1 MPHPCPRLPHAGT
14 AVLFATAALALGL
27 AAPVAAQTLRISHQW
42 STSDIRHKVIE
53 MVAEEV
59 AETGLEF
66 QIYPNAS
73 LFSPNEQWTPLTRGQ
88 VDGIVYPLAYAA
100 GRHPEVN
107 LTLMPGLVRNHEHA
121 QRLNE
126 SEMMERIE
134 ALLNDNGVVTL
145 VKGWLAGGFAAREG
159 CIVRP
164 EDIAGKQTRAAGQ
177 SFEEMLVGA
186 GAAISS
192 MPSSEVYSAM
202 QTGVLDAMN
211 TSSAS
216 FVSFRLYEQV
226 ACFTPPGDHALW
238 FMYQPLLI
246 SKQTLDGLSEEQQM
260 ALRAA
265 AETAEAFYAEQAAL
279 EDDEAVR
286 VFEEAG
292 VEIAY
297 MSEEDY
303 EAWMAI
309 ARETA
314 FANFVASTPD
324 GKELLDLALEV
335 E

>member
-1 MPHPCPRLPHAGT
+1 MTLPFAPRAAGT
-14 AVLFATAALALGL
+14 ALALVLGTALAGS
-27 AAPVAAQTLRISHQW
+27 AAAQTLRISHQW
-42 STSDIRHKVIE
+42 STNDIRHKIIE

-59 AETGLEF
+59 EGTGLEF

-88 VDGIVYPLAYAA
+88 VDGIVFPLAYAA

-107 LTLMPGLVRNHEHA
+107 ITLMPGLVRNHEHA
-121 QRLNE
+121 QRLND

-134 ALLNDNGVVTL
+134 EILNDNGVVTL
-145 VKGWLAGGFAAREG
+145 VRGWLAGGFAGRDA

-202 QTGVLDAMN
+202 QTGVLDALN

-226 ACFTPPGDHALW
+226 ACFTPPGDYALW

-246 SKQTLDGLSEEQQM
+246 SKRTWDGLSEEQQE
-260 ALRAA
+260 ALRDA
-265 AETAEAFYAEQAAL
+265 AEKAEAFYAEEAAK
-279 EDDEAVR
+279 EDAEAVE
-286 VFEEAG
+286 VFERAG

-297 MSEEDY
+297 MTEDDY
-303 EAWMAI
+303 EAWMDLAQ
-309 ARETA
+309 ETA
-314 FANFVASTPD
+314 FANYVASAPN
-324 GKELLDLALEV
+324 GQELLDMALSV

>member
-1 MPHPCPRLPHAGT
+1 MSHLARPAAGT
-14 AVLFATAALALGL
+14 ALALILG
-27 AAPVAAQTLRISHQW
+27 AAIALPASAQTLRISHQW
-42 STSDIRHKVIE
+42 STNDIRHKIIE

-59 AETGLEF
+59 ADSGLEF

-121 QRLNE
+121 QRLND

-134 ALLNDNGVVTL
+134 EILNDNGVVTL
-145 VKGWLAGGFAAREG
+145 VRGWLAGGFASRDG

-164 EDIAGKQTRAAGQ
+164 EDVTGKQTRAAGQ

-202 QTGVLDAMN
+202 QTGVLDALN

-226 ACFTPPGDHALW
+226 ACFTPPGDYALW

-246 SKQTLDGLSEEQQM
+246 SKRTWDGLSEEQQA
-260 ALRAA
+260 ALREA
-265 AETAEAFYAEQAAL
+265 AEKAEAFYAEEAAV

-297 MSEEDY
+297 MDEEDY
-303 EAWMAI
+303 QAWMDL

-314 FANFVASTPD
+314 FANFVASTPN
-324 GKELLDLALEV
+324 GQELLDLALSV

>member
-1 MPHPCPRLPHAGT
+1 MTLPFARRAAGT
-14 AVLFATAALALGL
+14 ALALVLGTALAGS
-27 AAPVAAQTLRISHQW
+27 AAAQTLRISHQW
-42 STSDIRHKVIE
+42 STNDIRHKIIE
-53 MVAEEV
+53 MVGEEV

-88 VDGIVYPLAYAA
+88 VDGIVFPLAYAA

-107 LTLMPGLVRNHEHA
+107 ITLMPGLVRNHEHA

-134 ALLNDNGVVTL
+134 EILNDNGVVTL
-145 VKGWLAGGFAAREG
+145 VRGWLAGGFAGRDA

-202 QTGVLDAMN
+202 QTGVLDALN

-226 ACFTPPGDHALW
+226 ACFTPPGDYALW
-238 FMYQPLLI
+238 FMYQPLLM
-246 SKQTLDGLSEEQQM
+246 SKRTWDGLSEEQQE

-265 AETAEAFYAEQAAL
+265 AEKAEAFYAEEAAR
-279 EDDEAVR
+279 EDAEAVE
-286 VFEEAG
+286 VFERAG

-297 MSEEDY
+297 MTEADY
-303 EAWMAI
+303 EAWMDLAQ
-309 ARETA
+309 ETA
-314 FANFVASTPD
+314 FANYVASTPN
-324 GKELLDLALEV
+324 GQELLDMALSV

>member
-1 MPHPCPRLPHAGT
+1 MTLPFARRAAGT
-14 AVLFATAALALGL
+14 ALALVLGTALAGS
-27 AAPVAAQTLRISHQW
+27 AAAQTLRISHQW
-42 STSDIRHKVIE
+42 STNDIRHKIIE

-59 AETGLEF
+59 EGTGLEF

-88 VDGIVYPLAYAA
+88 VDGIVFPLAYAA

-107 LTLMPGLVRNHEHA
+107 ITLMPGLVRNHEHA
-121 QRLNE
+121 QRLND

-134 ALLNDNGVVTL
+134 EILNDNGVVTL
-145 VKGWLAGGFAAREG
+145 VRGWLAGGFAGRDA

-202 QTGVLDAMN
+202 QTGVLDALN

-226 ACFTPPGDHALW
+226 ACFTPPGDYALW

-246 SKQTLDGLSEEQQM
+246 SKRTWDGLSEEQQE
-260 ALRAA
+260 ALRDA
-265 AETAEAFYAEQAAL
+265 AEKAEAFYAEEAAK
-279 EDDEAVR
+279 EDAEAVE
-286 VFEEAG
+286 VFERAG

-297 MSEEDY
+297 MTEDDY
-303 EAWMAI
+303 EAWMDLAQ
-309 ARETA
+309 ETA
-314 FANFVASTPD
+314 FANYVASAPN
-324 GKELLDLALEV
+324 GQELLDMALSV

>member
-1 MPHPCPRLPHAGT
+1 MTLPFARRAAGT
-14 AVLFATAALALGL
+14 ALALVLGTALAGS
-27 AAPVAAQTLRISHQW
+27 AAAQTLRISHQW
-42 STSDIRHKVIE
+42 STNDIRHKIIE

-59 AETGLEF
+59 EGTGLEF

-88 VDGIVYPLAYAA
+88 VDGIVFPLAYAA

-107 LTLMPGLVRNHEHA
+107 ITLMPGLVRNHEHA
-121 QRLNE
+121 QRLND

-134 ALLNDNGVVTL
+134 EILNDNGVVTL
-145 VKGWLAGGFAAREG
+145 VRGWLAGGFAGRDA

-202 QTGVLDAMN
+202 QTGVLDALN

-226 ACFTPPGDHALW
+226 ACFTPPGDYALW

-246 SKQTLDGLSEEQQM
+246 SKRTWDGLSEEQQE
-260 ALRAA
+260 ALRDA
-265 AETAEAFYAEQAAL
+265 AEKAEAFYAEEAAK
-279 EDDEAVR
+279 EDAEAVE
-286 VFEEAG
+286 VFERAG

-297 MSEEDY
+297 MTEDDY
-303 EAWMAI
+303 EAWMDLAQ
-309 ARETA
+309 ETA
-314 FANFVASTPD
+314 FANYVASTPN
-324 GKELLDLALEV
+324 GQELLDMALSV

>member
-1 MPHPCPRLPHAGT
+1 MTLPIARKAAGT
-14 AVLFATAALALGL
+14 ALALVLGTALAGS
-27 AAPVAAQTLRISHQW
+27 AAAQTLRISHQW
-42 STSDIRHKVIE
+42 STNDIRHKIIE

-88 VDGIVYPLAYAA
+88 VDGIVFPLAYAA

-107 LTLMPGLVRNHEHA
+107 ITLMPGLVRNHEHA
-121 QRLNE
+121 QRLND

-134 ALLNDNGVVTL
+134 EILNDNGVVTL
-145 VKGWLAGGFAAREG
+145 VQGWLAGGFAGRNE

-164 EDIAGKQTRAAGQ
+164 DDIAGKQTRAAGQ

-202 QTGVLDAMN
+202 QTGVLDALN

-226 ACFTPPGDHALW
+226 ACFTPPGDYALW
-238 FMYQPLLI
+238 FMYQPLLM
-246 SKQTLDGLSEEQQM
+246 SKRTWDGLSEEQQA
-260 ALRAA
+260 ALREAA
-265 AETAEAFYAEQAAL
+265 DKAEAFYAEEAAK
-279 EDDEAVR
+279 EDAEAVE
-286 VFEEAG
+286 VFERND

-297 MSEEDY
+297 MTEEDY
-303 EAWMAI
+303 QAWMDL

-314 FANFVASTPD
+314 FANYVASTPN
-324 GKELLDLALEV
+324 GQELLDLALSV

>member
-1 MPHPCPRLPHAGT
+1 MPKTLARPAAGT
-14 AVLFATAALALGL
+14 ALALLVAAGAALPLD
-27 AAPVAAQTLRISHQW
+27 AQTLRISHQW
-42 STSDIRHKVIE
+42 SQNDIRHKIIE

-59 AETGLEF
+59 ADTGIEF

-121 QRLNE
+121 QRLND

-134 ALLNDNGVVTL
+134 EILNDNGVVTL
-145 VKGWLAGGFAAREG
+145 VRGWLAGGFAGRDA

-202 QTGVLDAMN
+202 QTGVLDALN

-226 ACFTPPGDHALW
+226 SCFTPPGDYALW

-246 SKQTLDGLSEEQQM
+246 SKRTWDGLSEEQQQ
-260 ALRAA
+260 ALREA
-265 AETAEAFYAEQAAL
+265 AEKAEEFYATEAAL

-297 MSEEDY
+297 MTEEDY
-303 EAWMAI
+303 QAWMDLAQ
-309 ARETA
+309 ETA
-314 FANFVASTPD
+314 FANFVASAPN
-324 GKELLDLALEV
+324 GQELLDLALSV

>member
-1 MPHPCPRLPHAGT
+1 MTLPLARKAAGT
-14 AVLFATAALALGL
+14 ALALVLGTALAGS
-27 AAPVAAQTLRISHQW
+27 AAAQTLRISHQW
-42 STSDIRHKVIE
+42 STSDIRHQIIE

-59 AETGLEF
+59 ADTGLDF

-73 LFSPNEQWTPLTRGQ
+73 LFSPNEQWTPLVRGQ
-88 VDGIVYPLAYAA
+88 VDGIVFPLAYAA
-100 GRHPEVN
+100 GRHPEFN

-121 QRLNE
+121 TRLND
-126 SEMMERIE
+126 SEVMERIE
-134 ALLNDNGVVTL
+134 EILNDNGVVTL
-145 VKGWLAGGFAAREG
+145 VRGWLAGGFAARDE

-202 QTGVLDAMN
+202 QTGVLDALN

-226 ACFTPPGDHALW
+226 ACFTPPGDYALW

-246 SKQTLDGLSEEQQM
+246 SKRTWDGLSEEQQE

-265 AETAEAFYAEQAAL
+265 AENAEAFYAEEAAK
-279 EDDEAVR
+279 EDTEAVE
-286 VFEEAG
+286 VFERNG

-297 MSEEDY
+297 MDEDDY
-303 EAWMAI
+303 QAWMDLAQ
-309 ARETA
+309 ETA
-314 FANFVASTPD
+314 FANYVAASPV
-324 GKELLDLALEV
+324 GQELLDLALSV

>member
-1 MPHPCPRLPHAGT
+1 MKRPAALSLA
-14 AVLFATAALALGL
+14 ATALALAV
-27 AAPVAAQTLRISHQW
+27 AAPATAQTLRVSHQW
-42 STSDIRHKVIE
+42 STNDIRHKIIE

-59 AETGLEF
+59 ADDGIEF

-107 LTLMPGLVRNHEHA
+107 LTLMPGLVKNHEHA
-121 QRLNE
+121 QRLND
-126 SEMMERIE
+126 SELMEEIE
-134 ALLNDNGVVTL
+134 TILNDNGVVTL

-164 EDIAGKQTRAAGQ
+164 EDVAGKQTRAAGQ

-202 QTGVLDAMN
+202 QTGVLDALN

-226 ACFTPPGDHALW
+226 QCFTPPGDYALW
-238 FMYQPLLI
+238 FMYQPLLL
-246 SKQTLDGLSEEQQM
+246 SKQTWDGLSEEQQT
-260 ALRAA
+260 ALREA
-265 AETAEAFYAEQAAL
+265 AEKAEAFYAEEAAK

-297 MSEEDY
+297 MTEEDY
-303 EAWMAI
+303 QAWMDLAQ
-309 ARETA
+309 ETA
-314 FANFVASTPD
+314 FANFVESTPN
-324 GKELLDLALEV
+324 GQHLLDLALSV

>member
-1 MPHPCPRLPHAGT
+1 MTLPFARRAAGT
-14 AVLFATAALALGL
+14 ALALVLGTALAGS
-27 AAPVAAQTLRISHQW
+27 AAAQTLRISHQW
-42 STSDIRHKVIE
+42 STNDIRHKIIE

-59 AETGLEF
+59 EGTGLEF

-88 VDGIVYPLAYAA
+88 VDGIVFPLAYAA

-107 LTLMPGLVRNHEHA
+107 ITLMPGLVRNHEHA
-121 QRLNE
+121 QRLNA

-134 ALLNDNGVVTL
+134 EILNDNGVVTL
-145 VKGWLAGGFAAREG
+145 VRGWLAGGFAGRDD

-202 QTGVLDAMN
+202 QTGVLDALN

-226 ACFTPPGDHALW
+226 ACFTPPGDYALW

-246 SKQTLDGLSEEQQM
+246 SKRTWDGLSEEQQE
-260 ALRAA
+260 ALRDA
-265 AETAEAFYAEQAAL
+265 AEKAEAFYAEEAAK
-279 EDDEAVR
+279 EDAEAVE
-286 VFEEAG
+286 VFERAG

-297 MSEEDY
+297 MTEDDY
-303 EAWMAI
+303 EAWIDLAQ
-309 ARETA
+309 ETA
-314 FANFVASTPD
+314 FANYVASTPN
-324 GKELLDLALEV
+324 GQELLDMALSV

>member
-1 MPHPCPRLPHAGT
+1 MTLPIARKAAGT
-14 AVLFATAALALGL
+14 ALALVLGTALAGS
-27 AAPVAAQTLRISHQW
+27 AAAQTLRISHQW
-42 STSDIRHKVIE
+42 STNDIRHKIIE

-88 VDGIVYPLAYAA
+88 VDGIVFPLAYAA

-107 LTLMPGLVRNHEHA
+107 ITLMPGLVRNHEHA
-121 QRLNE
+121 QRLND

-134 ALLNDNGVVTL
+134 EILNDNGVVTL
-145 VKGWLAGGFAAREG
+145 VQGWLAGGFAGRNE

-202 QTGVLDAMN
+202 QTGVLDALN

-226 ACFTPPGDHALW
+226 ACFTPPGDYALW
-238 FMYQPLLI
+238 FMYQPLLM
-246 SKQTLDGLSEEQQM
+246 SKRTWDGLSEEQQA
-260 ALRAA
+260 ALREAA
-265 AETAEAFYAEQAAL
+265 DKAEAFYAEEAAK
-279 EDDEAVR
+279 EDAEAVE
-286 VFEEAG
+286 VFERND

-297 MSEEDY
+297 MTEEDY
-303 EAWMAI
+303 QAWMDL

-314 FANFVASTPD
+314 FANYVASTPN
-324 GKELLDLALEV
+324 GQELLDLALSV

>member
-1 MPHPCPRLPHAGT
+1 MTLRNAAGT
-14 AVLFATAALALGL
+14 GAGLGLGLVLAAALA
-27 AAPVAAQTLRISHQW
+27 APAAAQTLRISHQFAPN
-42 STSDIRHKVIE
+42 DIRHRIVE
-53 MVAEEV
+53 MVAEDV
-59 AETGLEF
+59 ADTGLEF
-66 QIYPNAS
+66 QIYPNSS
-73 LFSPNEQWTPLTRGQ
+73 LFSADEQWTPLTRGQ

-107 LTLMPGLVRNHEHA
+107 LTLMPGLVKNHEHA

-126 SEMMERIE
+126 SEFMDRIE
-134 ALLNDNGVVTL
+134 TILNDNGVVTL
-145 VKGWLAGGFAAREG
+145 VKGWLAGGFAARES

-164 EDIAGKQTRAAGQ
+164 EDVAGLQTRAAGQ

-202 QTGVLDAMN
+202 QTGVLDALN

-226 ACFTPPGDHALW
+226 ACFTPPGENALW
-238 FMYQPLLI
+238 FMYQPLLL
-246 SKQTLDGLSEEQQM
+246 SKRTWDGLSEEQQA
-260 ALRAA
+260 ALREA
-265 AETAEAFYAEQAAL
+265 AERAEAFYAEEAAK
-279 EDDEAVR
+279 EDAEAVR

-303 EAWMAI
+303 QAWMDI

-314 FANFVASTPD
+314 FANYVQSTPV
-324 GKELLDLALEV
+324 GQELLDLALSV

>member
-1 MPHPCPRLPHAGT
+1 MSSRFFKTAAST
-14 AVLFATAALALGL
+14 AVALALSAALALP
-27 AAPVAAQTLRISHQW
+27 AAAQTLRISHQW
-42 STSDIRHKVIE
+42 STNDIRHKIIE
-53 MVAEEV
+53 IIAEEV

-73 LFSPNEQWTPLTRGQ
+73 LFSANEQWTPLTRGQ

-107 LTLMPGLVRNHEHA
+107 LTLMPGLVKNHEHA
-121 QRLNE
+121 RRLND
-126 SEMMERIE
+126 SELMDEIE
-134 ALLNDNGVVTL
+134 QILNDNGVVTL
-145 VKGWLAGGFAAREG
+145 VKGWLAGGFASREG

-164 EDIAGKQTRAAGQ
+164 EDVAGKQTRAAGQ

-202 QTGVLDAMN
+202 QTGVLDALN

-246 SKQTLDGLSEEQQM
+246 SKRTWDGLSEEQQT
-260 ALRAA
+260 ALREAA
-265 AETAEAFYAEQAAL
+265 TVAEAYYAEEAAK

-286 VFEEAG
+286 VFENAG

-297 MSEEDY
+297 MNEEDY
-303 EAWMAI
+303 QAWIGI
-309 ARETA
+309 AKETA
-314 FANFVASTPD
+314 FESFIASTPR
-324 GKELLDLALEV
+324 GQELLDLALSV